1 MLHKFGQIVGKDM
14 YSAFIG
20 MLKEIGP
27 AARTH
32 RISVVI
38 AGMLKYARSQ
48 VSNTS
53 EKGTL
58 AWALIVVEEKPY
70 SGRNSDHAKKLWN
83 LVDSLCEEAGMQNR
97 RQDYRGASYSIAD
110 SALAEYSAWYNMPWQ
125 SY

>member
-1 MLHKFGQIVGKDM
+1 MLREFEPIVGKGM

-32 RISVVI
+32 RICVVI
-38 AGMLKYARSQ
+38 AGMLKYARHQ
-48 VSNTS
+48 VSDNP
-53 EKGTL
+53 EKDTL
-58 AWALIVVEEKPY
+58 AWALIVIEEQPY
-70 SGRNSDHAKKLWN
+70 SGRNSDQAKKLWN
-83 LVDSLCEEAGMQNR
+83 LVDSLCEETGMQNR

-125 SY
+125 NY